1 MEVKNGSTQKTLP
14 EIIANFRARNV
25 TFTLKD
31 GSKKTIF
38 VEEIENE
45 DDDQPELIFMAGGD
59 NLQDIWI
66 SDVVSAEPELYK
78 YIAFDQD
85 EIKIS

>member
-1 MEVKNGSTQKTLP
+1 MDPHKMSLP

-45 DDDQPELIFMAGGD
+45 DDDQPELIFMAAGD
-59 NLQDIWI
+59 DPQDIWI
-66 SDVVSAEPELYK
+66 SEVVSAVP
-78 YIAFDQD
+78 A
-85 EIKIS
+85 